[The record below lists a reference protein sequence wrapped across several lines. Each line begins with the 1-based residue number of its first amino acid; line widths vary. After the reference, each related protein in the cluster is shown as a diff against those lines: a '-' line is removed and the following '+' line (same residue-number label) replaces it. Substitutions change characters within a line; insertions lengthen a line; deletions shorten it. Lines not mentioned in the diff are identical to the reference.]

1 MKRPAKW
8 RWKRWQHAMSA
19 DFPHRRIPH
28 CFRNREPE
36 RGGQTLVVD
45 SRRQAYDVYIG
56 PPILGAQEPW
66 LAANNPYVN
75 PFVEGL
81 DGDRQTVLER
91 FRYAWIRR
99 LCRRT
104 PRWRTA
110 LRQLQGLRIACPCK
124 PPCHGSILAALADQ
138 LPPES
143 MFKAD
148 SKGSHNDRTKRVA
161 ALAKK
166 LRAAADRSMK
176 PDGAKQGR

>member
-1 MKRPAKW
+1 
-8 RWKRWQHAMSA
+8 MSA
-19 DFPHRRIPH
+19 DAPKERIPH

-110 LRQLQGLRIACPCK
+110 LRQLQGLRIACPCN

-143 MFKAD
+143 TFEVD
-148 SKGSHNDRTKRVA
+148 SAGSNNDRTKRVA
-161 ALAKK
+161 ALARK
-166 LRAAADRSMK
+166 LREASVLGLAPRGTKASR
-176 PDGAKQGR
+176 

>member
-1 MKRPAKW
+1 
-8 RWKRWQHAMSA
+8 MSA
-19 DFPHRRIPH
+19 DSQHRRIPH

-56 PPILGAQEPW
+56 PPLLGAQEPW

-143 MFKAD
+143 TFEVD
-148 SKGSHNDRTKRVA
+148 STGPHNDRTKRVA
-161 ALAKK
+161 ALARK
-166 LRAAADRSMK
+166 LREATVLGLSPKCEKA
-176 PDGAKQGR
+176 GR